1 MSEDREK
8 GVQLALDFARNLV
21 SLLFNYYFIVS
32 RNYYKL
38 FSFSSKEHFQLFFLR
53 PKCSH
58 LKAILCFVQG
68 EVEKGR
74 ELIQEGIDMRKKL
87 GVRVYVAAGYCDLG
101 SEYRLFS
108 L

>member
-8 GVQLALDFARNLV
+8 GVQLVLDFARNLV
-21 SLLFNYYFIVS
+21 SLLFNCYFYHITVLLQ
-32 RNYYKL
+32 NCL
-38 FSFSSKEHFQLFFLR
+38 VFQAMNIFSYFSCVQNV
-53 PKCSH
+53 
-58 LKAILCFVQG
+58 ILCFVQG

-87 GVRVYVAAGYCDLG
+87 GVLVYVAAGYCDLG